1 MPFYSRKSL
10 VWNPFL
16 ELLVGVLQFFNIF
29 YVYSP
34 YLTWTHNFTKWTINL
49 LKGLFTLTDTLQRD
63 PVFWREHPSWKLVAS
78 ANCQRQ
84 VVAALNGQEEQILT
98 KQRKCNRLRP
108 VWWSCLVMRI
118 TAKMFPVPGWW
129 RYVHDMFHGTYI
141 VWIVCFKSVR
151 EEFCAEID
159 SNSCFFDDN
168 IIHIGN
174 IYLVNLHH
182 GSTMDNISG
191 GCSRFCI
198 SRVPEPSHPLSF
210 LPWHESHCSRCCWLL
225 SWHHGPC
232 PVASWHQKC
241 KKTWNMWQEAI
252 WEAGGGRGS
261 FVLGFKM
268 FVFRLFNLFPPD
280 SQLIPTGTFK
290 PPTCWL
296 PLVLGGSAVVKMI
309 HVNQPP
315 GA

>member
-1 MPFYSRKSL
+1 MYV
-10 VWNPFL
+10 VWHSSTSS
-16 ELLVGVLQFFNIF
+16 V
-29 YVYSP
+29 
-34 YLTWTHNFTKWTINL
+34 
-49 LKGLFTLTDTLQRD
+49 LTDTLQRD
-63 PVFWREHPSWKLVAS
+63 PVFWREHPSWKLVPSTNCPAAS
-78 ANCQRQ
+78 CSCT
-84 VVAALNGQEEQILT
+84 NGQEEQILT

-129 RYVHDMFHGTYI
+129 RYVHDMFHGTYYI
-141 VWIVCFKSVR
+141 VWIVCLKSVR
-151 EEFCAEID
+151 EEFCEEID
-159 SNSCFFDDN
+159 SNSCFLMTTLFTSVTS
-168 IIHIGN
+168 IWSIF
-174 IYLVNLHH
+174 
-182 GSTMDNISG
+182 TMASPWTTTSG

-241 KKTWNMWQEAI
+241 KKTWNMWREAI
-252 WEAGGGRGS
+252 WEAGWGRGS

>member
-1 MPFYSRKSL
+1 MKRLIP
-10 VWNPFL
+10 
-16 ELLVGVLQFFNIF
+16 
-29 YVYSP
+29 
-34 YLTWTHNFTKWTINL
+34 THVFSMTT
-49 LKGLFTLTDTLQRD
+49 LFTSVTSIWSIFTMASPWTTYRVAVA
-63 PVFWREHPSWKLVAS
+63 VFVFLAS
-78 ANCQRQ
+78 
-84 VVAALNGQEEQILT
+84 L
-98 KQRKCNRLRP
+98 
-108 VWWSCLVMRI
+108 
-118 TAKMFPVPGWW
+118 
-129 RYVHDMFHGTYI
+129 
-141 VWIVCFKSVR
+141 
-151 EEFCAEID
+151 
-159 SNSCFFDDN
+159 
-168 IIHIGN
+168 
-174 IYLVNLHH
+174 
-182 GSTMDNISG
+182 
-191 GCSRFCI
+191 
-198 SRVPEPSHPLSF
+198 SHPIPYHI